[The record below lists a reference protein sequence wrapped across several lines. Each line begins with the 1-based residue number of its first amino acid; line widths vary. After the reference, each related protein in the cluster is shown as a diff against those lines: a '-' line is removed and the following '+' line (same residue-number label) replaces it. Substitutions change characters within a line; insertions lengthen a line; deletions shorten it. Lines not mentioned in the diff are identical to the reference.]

1 MLLILSGCGGHS
13 KSPGVRVTGPSQPI
27 WCPSKLTLPTGL
39 SKPNRPADR
48 SFDARALLGQPESE
62 AAARARGR
70 GCAWRVVKRDGQNLA
85 VTADVRSDRIDAAIL
100 HGKVTAIGVF

>member
-1 MLLILSGCGGHS
+1 M
-13 KSPGVRVTGPSQPI
+13 VRPSHPI

-39 SKPNRPADR
+39 SKPNRPAAR
-48 SFDARALLGQPESE
+48 SFDARTLLGQPERE
-62 AAARARGR
+62 AAARAHGQ
-70 GCAWRVVKRDGQNLA
+70 GCLWRVVKRDGENLA